1 MIGNLSALRRRV
13 WLLYVVMWKGELAL
27 KKVLALGIVMIF
39 CLGIIGC
46 EKTKEED
53 STIEPE
59 TFVAIQEDEIVK
71 TRSENIADRN

>member
-1 MIGNLSALRRRV
+1 MIESLSDFRQRV
-13 WLLYVVMWKGELAL
+13 LPLYLVMWKGELAL
-27 KKVLALGIVMIF
+27 KRILALGVVIIF

-53 STIEPE
+53 NLAEPE

-71 TRSENIADRN
+71 TRSENITDKN

>member
-1 MIGNLSALRRRV
+1 MYA
-13 WLLYVVMWKGELAL
+13 VMWKGELAL

-53 STIEPE
+53 NSMEQE